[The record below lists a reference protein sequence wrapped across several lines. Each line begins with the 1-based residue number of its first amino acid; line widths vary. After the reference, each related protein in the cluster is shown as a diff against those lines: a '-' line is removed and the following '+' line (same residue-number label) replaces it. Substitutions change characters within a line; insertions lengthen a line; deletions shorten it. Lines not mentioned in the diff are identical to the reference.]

1 MKKEIKNAT
10 ILEKTVR
17 RENGKILKRVQD
29 DMFVQDDKFGFTL
42 AEVLITLGIIGVVAA
57 MTMPSL
63 IQKYQEK
70 ATVTQLKKANS
81 VLNQAYQRAM
91 AEYGPASDWFSV
103 ASSASKDENGEW
115 PADVMDNSKLL
126 WERLSKYMK
135 TVSVCYG
142 ADKSCERPD
151 IALLHEQSKGNTTVS
166 DAAIVKLADGT
177 SFYGGWIGNPNCT
190 PNTHCG
196 DFQVDINGDKKPN
209 IRGKDVFNFLITPK
223 GIFPNGTQT
232 LSSTQFPQYCSRKS
246 TIDRNGYACGA
257 WVIYNENMDYLH
269 CDDLSWNGK
278 HKCSD

>member
-103 ASSASKDENGEW
+103 ASSSSKDENGEW
-115 PADVMDNSKLL
+115 PEANIINAKLL

-135 TVSVCYG
+135 TVSVCY
-142 ADKSCERPD
+142 ASDKSCKIPV
-151 IALLHEQSKGNTTVS
+151 IVYLHQQSRGNTTASGTV
-166 DAAIVKLADGT
+166 VKLADGI
-177 SFYGGWIGNPNCT
+177 SFYGGWIGYPNCT
-190 PNTHCG
+190 LNTHCG

-209 IRGKDVFNFLITPK
+209 VFGKDVFDFLITPK

-232 LSSTQFPQYCSRKS
+232 LSGRQFPQECSRKS
-246 TIDRNGYACGA
+246 TSGANGYACAA

-269 CDDLSWNGK
+269 CDDLSWDGK